1 MATTTS
7 LLAGLASDLL
17 AIALLAYVVY
27 FRRYHRRDLLL
38 AYVALNVGVLA
49 VTTMLTGTQAGIGL
63 GLGLFGILSII
74 RLRSDQITQEE
85 VAYYFVALALGLV
98 NGLRPAR
105 AGWPRPGSWAAL
117 EIERRRR
124 FAYESVYFD
133 TPDLLTY
140 RQHLQGRRRRYKVR
154 TRAYLDSGDCAFE
167 VKLKGRR
174 DQTVKARLP
183 YPVAARAHL
192 TVDAREFLADQL
204 LTAYGQ
210 PAPRLAATGLTRHV
224 LVESKSPGPA
234 AGADTALR
242 RLGLRPVQLSKYCV
256 AVALLHPAPARQP
269 LAPHP
274 TPLLPPAGQPLV
286 PVVGWRW
293 RARAPTPHSDT
304 SAHAPSRRRKPHC
317 RSRNARTARR
327 AEPMRL
333 SSR

>member
-105 AGWPRPGSWAAL
+105 RWPGPGLARGAGLGSLVGGL
-117 EIERRRR
+117 EIET
-124 FAYESVYFD
+124 ATPGHSQSVS
-133 TPDLLTY
+133 TPRHGPRPADLPPAPAGPTPP
-140 RQHLQGRRRRYKVR
+140 LQGPDPRLPR
-154 TRAYLDSGDCAFE
+154 LGDCAFE

-210 PAPRLAATGLTRHV
+210 LRPPAGRHRPDPPRPGREQEPWPGRRRGHRPAPPRPP
-224 LVESKSPGPA
+224 PGPA
-234 AGADTALR
+234 EQVLR
-242 RLGLRPVQLSKYCV
+242 RRRPPP
-256 AVALLHPAPARQP
+256 PAPARQP

-304 SAHAPSRRRKPHC
+304 SAHA
-317 RSRNARTARR
+317 
-327 AEPMRL
+327 L
-333 SSR
+333 